1 MRKKSLFVLLCVAL
15 FLSSSVPFM
24 VHAAAWWD
32 TDWDYKV
39 KITIDQTKVDADLT
53 DFPVLVY
60 LNSARIN
67 WVHVQDDLDDLRFL
81 DSTEMTVLKAELEKY
96 ALNSEAW
103 IWVKVPAVSG
113 SVDTVIYVYYGN
125 AGAASAWDPENV
137 WGADAVMVQHMK
149 SATNSTILD
158 STANNNDG
166 TLSSV
171 GTFGASTGASYTT
184 VPADQVYGSIF
195 TSPADANGVVNSFTW
210 YGRTTSGTGNSK
222 AILVDSS
229 LNIVAVSDVTATTA
243 TAGTW
248 TNTFSSPPTI
258 AANTQYWLMMVFDVS
273 TRFYYGTGATNQGAL
288 DTTNSYTTPTNPTDA
303 TNNDNKYRIYATYT
317 STLFQTGGGKIDSA
331 LAFDGLND
339 YGSVID
345 SASLDTV
352 VCFEAWVN
360 PVAYV
365 SSGTSAHIIISKH
378 TGYRHGLYV
387 GYNVNPNV
395 FLAYSYDGVTESYSQ
410 WTIPDY
416 TAWYHVV
423 SQWNSITGKAELYV
437 DGELKAEGAVITGTS
452 GNNAEPL
459 RIGGGVTASRWS
471 TVIIDEARVYSTAKS
486 AEWIKATYNSG
497 ADTLLTIS
505 AEYTRTP
512 LTIYFNA
519 GVNKLYINGT
529 QITNGTILQ
538 ITPDTNVNATATT
551 KLNHL
556 FFKHLLTGLAP
567 NFTTPY
573 LFNMTTSYTLWTYAV
588 VSGVAGASSGALIFT
603 GLLCLIVLIPFI
615 WRRRS

>member
-24 VHAAAWWD
+24 VHAAAWWN

-53 DFPVLVY
+53 DLPVLVY
-60 LNSARIN
+60 LNSTRIN

-81 DSTEMTVLKAELEKY
+81 DSTETTVLKAELEKY
-96 ALNSEAW
+96 TLNSEAW

-113 SVDTVIYVYYGN
+113 GVDTVIYVYYGN
-125 AGAASAWDPENV
+125 VGAASAWDPENV
-137 WGADAVMVQHMK
+137 WAADAVMVQHMK

-171 GTFGASTGASYTT
+171 GTFGVSTGASYTT
-184 VPADQVYGSIF
+184 VPANQVYGSIF

-210 YGRTTSGTGNSK
+210 YGRAASGTGNSK

-229 LNIVAVSDVTATTA
+229 LNIVAVSGVTATTA
-243 TAGTW
+243 TAGAW

-273 TRFYYGTGATNQGAL
+273 TRFYYGAGATNQGAL
-288 DTTNSYTTPTNPTDA
+288 DTTNNYTTPTNPTDA
-303 TNNDNKYRIYATYT
+303 TNNNNQYRVYATYI

-331 LAFDGLND
+331 LTFDGLND
-339 YGSVID
+339 YASTPLNID
-345 SASLDTV
+345 GYAAITM
-352 VCFEAWVN
+352 EAWVN
-360 PVAYV
+360 PGDLVFGNTTAK
-365 SSGTSAHIIISKH
+365 SIIRSRSGTAAR
-378 TGYRHGLYV
+378 TGLYV
-387 GYNVNPNV
+387 ISISYRAGFNVYTTSSV
-395 FLAYSYDGVTESYSQ
+395 SSDYSVALVQGQ
-410 WTIPDY
+410 
-416 TAWYHVV
+416 WYHVV
-423 SQWNSITGKAELYV
+423 GTYDGVNALVYV
-437 DGELKAEGAVITGTS
+437 NGVAASPTAQTGTLS
-452 GNNAEPL
+452 ATTPVID
-459 RIGGGVTASRWS
+459 IGWGQLDRWWNG
-471 TVIIDEARVYSTAKS
+471 TIDEVRIYNSAKS
-486 AEWIKATYNSG
+486 AEWIRATYNSG

-603 GLLCLIVLIPFI
+603 GLLCLIVIIPFI